1 MIRIGI
7 IAGGGELPLLVG
19 KNLIKKNFSVT
30 FFVIK
35 EFFNENFYSNYQ
47 TVKIHLN
54 SLKEILNHFNK
65 HKIEKIIMLGKVN
78 RPSLKDIKFDID
90 TFKFIKNNFLE
101 NKGDNNLLVFLQ
113 DYFSKKGFP
122 IFDWIFYCE
131 DLFANKKN
139 LTEKIPSKKAI
150 LNKDKG
156 LKSFKIFGQ
165 SDIGQSMIIQN
176 ERILGLESV
185 EGTNELIN
193 RCFSYKKKGDKGIL
207 IKLSKY
213 NQSRILD
220 IPAIGVETMKLLNEF
235 DYEGVFLELN
245 RCLII
250 NKIEVIKY
258 ADLNNLFIAAINK
271 ID

>member
-19 KNLIKKNFSVT
+19 KNLIQNNFSVT

-35 EFFNENFYSNYQ
+35 EFINDNFYTNYQ
-47 TVKIHLN
+47 TVKIRLN
-54 SLKEILNHFNK
+54 SLKEILNHFKK
-65 HKIEKIIMLGKVN
+65 HKIEKIIMLGKID
-78 RPSLKDIKFDID
+78 RPNLKDIKFDID
-90 TFKFIKNNFLE
+90 TIKFIKNYLLE
-101 NKGDNNLLVFLQ
+101 KKGDNDLLIYLQ

-122 IFDWIFYCE
+122 IFDWRFYCKE
-131 DLFANKKN
+131 LFVNKKI
-139 LTEKIPSKKAI
+139 LTKKKPSKKAI
-150 LNKDKG
+150 LNYYKG
-156 LKSFKIFGQ
+156 IESFKIFGQ
-165 SDIGQSMIIQN
+165 LDIGQSMIIQN

-185 EGTNELIN
+185 EGTNELIR

-213 NQSRILD
+213 YQSKILD
-220 IPAIGVETMKLLNEF
+220 IPTIGLETMKLLNEF
-235 DYEGVFLELN
+235 NYEGVFLEIN
-245 RCLII
+245 KCLII

-258 ADLNNLFIAAINK
+258 ADFNNLFVSAINK

>member
-19 KNLIKKNFSVT
+19 KTLIKKNFSVT

-35 EFFNENFYSNYQ
+35 EFFNENFYSNYE
-47 TVKIHLN
+47 TVKISLN

-65 HKIEKIIMLGKVN
+65 CKIEKIIMIGKVN

-90 TFKFIKNNFLE
+90 TLKFIKDYFLE
-101 NKGDNNLLVFLQ
+101 NQGDNNLLISIQ
-113 DYFSKKGFP
+113 NYFAKKGFP
-122 IFDWIFYCE
+122 IFDWTSYCE

-139 LTEKIPSKKAI
+139 LTKKLPSNKAI
-150 LNKDKG
+150 YNKDKG
-156 LKSFKIFGQ
+156 IEIFKIFGQ
-165 SDIGQSMIIQN
+165 SDLGQSMIIQN
-176 ERILGLESV
+176 EIILGLESV
-185 EGTNELIN
+185 EGTNELIK
-193 RCFSYKKKGDKGIL
+193 RCFNYKKKGDKGIL

-213 NQSRILD
+213 NQSSLLD
-220 IPAIGVETMKLLNEF
+220 IPTIGLETMKLLNEF
-235 DYEGVFLELN
+235 DFEGIFLELN
-245 RCLII
+245 KCLII

-258 ADLNNLFIAAINK
+258 SDLNNLFISSVNK

>member
-19 KNLIKKNFSVT
+19 KKLIEKNFIVT

-35 EFFNENFYSNYQ
+35 EFFNENFYSNYE

-54 SLKEILNHFNK
+54 SLKEILNHFNN
-65 HKIEKIIMLGKVN
+65 HRIEKIIMLGKVN

-90 TFKFIKNNFLE
+90 TLKFIKHYSLE
-101 NKGDNNLLVFLQ
+101 NKGDNNLLISIQ
-113 DYFSKKGFP
+113 NYFTKKGFP
-122 IFDWIFYCE
+122 IFDWILYCDE
-131 DLFANKKN
+131 LFANKKN
-139 LTEKIPSKKAI
+139 LTKKKPSKKDI
-150 LNKDKG
+150 LNKNKA
-156 LKSFKIFGQ
+156 LESFKFYGQ
-165 SDIGQSMIIQN
+165 LDLGQSMIIQN
-176 ERILGLESV
+176 NIILGLETA
-185 EGTNELIN
+185 EGTNELIR
-193 RCFSYKKKGDKGIL
+193 RCFNYKKKGDKGIL

-213 NQSRILD
+213 NQSKHLD
-220 IPAIGVETMKLLNEF
+220 IPTIGIETMKLLNEF

-258 ADLNNLFIAAINK
+258 SDLNNLFIASVNK
-271 ID
+271 IG